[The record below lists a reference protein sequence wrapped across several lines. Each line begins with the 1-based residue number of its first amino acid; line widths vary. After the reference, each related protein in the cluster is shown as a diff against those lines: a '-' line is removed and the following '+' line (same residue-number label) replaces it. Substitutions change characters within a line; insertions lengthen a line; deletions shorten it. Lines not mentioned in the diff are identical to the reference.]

1 VHQPGLTA
9 SLASFDLLDLVQA
22 IHLDRRALSLVVR
35 NGTQS
40 LGVLHF
46 SQGELLWA
54 EFQELRGEEAFIALA
69 AQKTGSIEQLPWDGQ
84 GERNVVQPLSRLIM
98 QAASHRDT
106 HGDQQSPRS
115 PDQENQQQQ
124 GPSLSNGSGAP
135 HLREPVRSPA
145 QSSPSNGHTRPPTVE
160 LSDDAPIPS
169 WVREVRAAALSI
181 SMQQTDI
188 LPPKPA
194 AGASVDM
201 PSAMPADDDQ
211 DDSSPGE
218 ESEAPIQPTLPLSVL
233 NGKMTLPS
241 LGNGNRAPSQPPS
254 AQQEPPT
261 VPLPTVQGGLLE
273 YASRREPFAQ
283 TASPAA
289 PKTTLRPPEPPAEAI
304 TVRGAMSAP
313 VSSTPPPSPAP
324 TVSGMSAETSSRPS
338 PQYESAVTAAP
349 ATPAGMASQAEAK
362 PSSLSILEQLAY
374 GNLSN
379 NGSVEQAPAR
389 NGSVEQT
396 AARDEAAPAPLE
408 QTAPEFPG
416 DVKQLQQVLESFVDQ
431 VGPAC
436 IATALVRTDGSL
448 VADYIGR
455 RSQDQELNSPAY
467 HLAHVMQSSLRALL
481 MGGWGDLEETMITGS
496 THLVV
501 LRRLG
506 RPEKG
511 LFHVAVLERSGNPGL
526 CRVRM
531 RGSESALLQSL

>member
-1 VHQPGLTA
+1 MLLVHQPGLTA

-35 NGTQS
+35 NGAQN

-46 SQGELLWA
+46 SEGELLWA
-54 EFQELRGEEAFIALA
+54 EFQGLRGEEAFIALA

-98 QAASHRDT
+98 QAASHRDIQ
-106 HGDQQSPRS
+106 GDQLPPRS
-115 PDQENQQQQ
+115 PDQESWQQQVQ
-124 GPSLSNGSGAP
+124 TRGNGAGATHP
-135 HLREPVRSPA
+135 REPMYSPEF
-145 QSSPSNGHTRPPTVE
+145 QPFPSSNGHTRPPTVE
-160 LSDDAPIPS
+160 LSDDAPVPS

-194 AGASVDM
+194 AGASVEM
-201 PSAMPADDDQ
+201 SSAMPADDDQ
-211 DDSSPGE
+211 DGPSADE
-218 ESEAPIQPTLPLSVL
+218 EPEAPIQPTLPLSAL

-241 LGNGNRAPSQPPS
+241 LGNGSRASSQPS
-254 AQQEPPT
+254 TAQQEPPT

-273 YASRREPFAQ
+273 YASRRELPAQ
-283 TASPAA
+283 APAPAA
-289 PKTTLRPPEPPAEAI
+289 PKTTLRPPEPPAEAK
-304 TVRGAMSAP
+304 V
-313 VSSTPPPSPAP
+313 
-324 TVSGMSAETSSRPS
+324 
-338 PQYESAVTAAP
+338 
-349 ATPAGMASQAEAK
+349 
-362 PSSLSILEQLAY
+362 SSLSILEQLAY

-379 NGSVEQAPAR
+379 NGSVEQA
-389 NGSVEQT
+389 
-396 AARDEAAPAPLE
+396 AARDEAPTSAPAPPE
-408 QTAPEFPG
+408 QSAPEPSG
-416 DVKQLQQVLESFVDQ
+416 DVKQLRQVLESFVDQ

-448 VADYIGR
+448 VADYTGR
-455 RSQDQELNSPAY
+455 RNQDQELNSPAY

>member
-1 VHQPGLTA
+1 MRDVLLVHQPGLTA

-22 IHLDRRALSLVVR
+22 IHLDHRALSLVVR
-35 NGTQS
+35 NGAQS

-54 EFQELRGEEAFIALA
+54 EFQGLRGDEAFIALA
-69 AQKTGSIEQLPWDGQ
+69 AQKNGSIEQRPWDGQ

-106 HGDQQSPRS
+106 HNEGKSTRS
-115 PDQENQQQQ
+115 PDQENWQPQSQSR
-124 GPSLSNGSGAP
+124 GNGAGSAQP
-135 HLREPVRSPA
+135 REYTH
-145 QSSPSNGHTRPPTVE
+145 NVE
-160 LSDDAPIPS
+160 LQPPPAHGQPSTPNVELPDDVAVPS
-169 WVREVRAAALSI
+169 WVREIRATSVSI
-181 SMQQTDI
+181 SMQRTDI

-194 AGASVDM
+194 ADASAEVS
-201 PSAMPADDDQ
+201 SAMPAEGAPEDF
-211 DDSSPGE
+211 SPAE
-218 ESEAPIQPTLPLSVL
+218 ESGASIQPTLPLSAL
-233 NGKMTLPS
+233 NGKMSLPS
-241 LGNGNRAPSQPPS
+241 LGNGNRASYQTPE

-261 VPLPTVQGGLLE
+261 VPLPTIQGGLLD
-273 YASRREPFAQ
+273 YASKREPLAQ
-283 TASPAA
+283 TPAPPAGPKIALRASEPPMEAIAVRSSSEPVSVASPASPA
-289 PKTTLRPPEPPAEAI
+289 SSTTAVPEMTSPQPLPPYESQAE
-304 TVRGAMSAP
+304 VSSAP
-313 VSSTPPPSPAP
+313 SVDLSPH
-324 TVSGMSAETSSRPS
+324 V
-338 PQYESAVTAAP
+338 
-349 ATPAGMASQAEAK
+349 EAK

-374 GNLSN
+374 GNLSS
-379 NGSVEQAPAR
+379 NGEASQAT
-389 NGSVEQT
+389 GK
-396 AARDEAAPAPLE
+396 DETVKSALE
-408 QTAPEFPG
+408 QVAPEPSA
-416 DVKQLQQVLESFVDQ
+416 DIQQLRQVLEAFIDQ

-448 VADYIGR
+448 VADYTGR
-455 RSQDQELNSPAY
+455 RAQEQELNSPAY

-511 LFHVAVLERSGNPGL
+511 VFHVAVLERSGNPGL

>member
-1 VHQPGLTA
+1 MHQPGLTA

-35 NGTQS
+35 NGAQN

-46 SQGELLWA
+46 SEGELLWA
-54 EFQELRGEEAFIALA
+54 EFQGLRGEEAFIALA
-69 AQKTGSIEQLPWDGQ
+69 AQKTGNIEQLPWDGQ

-98 QAASHRDT
+98 QAASQRDT
-106 HGDQQSPRS
+106 HGDRQFSRS
-115 PDQENQQQQ
+115 PDQENWQQQVQ
-124 GPSLSNGSGAP
+124 TRGNGSGAT
-135 HLREPVRSPA
+135 HQREPMPSADP
-145 QSSPSNGHTRPPTVE
+145 QPSTSNGHTRPPTVE
-160 LSDDAPIPS
+160 LPDDASVPS
-169 WVREVRAAALSI
+169 WVREIRATALSI

-194 AGASVDM
+194 AGASVEM
-201 PSAMPADDDQ
+201 SSAMPADDDQ
-211 DDSSPGE
+211 DGPSADE
-218 ESEAPIQPTLPLSVL
+218 EPEAPIQPTLPLSAL

-241 LGNGNRAPSQPPS
+241 LGNGSRASSQPS
-254 AQQEPPT
+254 TAQQEPPT

-273 YASRREPFAQ
+273 YAYRRDLPAQ
-283 TASPAA
+283 APAPAA
-289 PKTTLRPPEPPAEAI
+289 PKTTLRPPEPPAEAK
-304 TVRGAMSAP
+304 
-313 VSSTPPPSPAP
+313 VSSL
-324 TVSGMSAETSSRPS
+324 
-338 PQYESAVTAAP
+338 Y
-349 ATPAGMASQAEAK
+349 
-362 PSSLSILEQLAY
+362 ILEQLAY

-379 NGSVEQAPAR
+379 NGSVEQA
-389 NGSVEQT
+389 
-396 AARDEAAPAPLE
+396 AARDEAPASTPAPRE
-408 QTAPEFPG
+408 QSAPEPSG
-416 DVKQLQQVLESFVDQ
+416 DVKQLRQVLESFVDQ

-448 VADYIGR
+448 VADYTGR
-455 RSQDQELNSPAY
+455 RNQDQELNSPAY

-531 RGSESALLQSL
+531 RGCESAMLQSL

>member
-1 VHQPGLTA
+1 MHQPGLTA

-35 NGTQS
+35 SGAQS

-46 SQGELLWA
+46 SEGELLWA
-54 EFQELRGEEAFIALA
+54 EFQGLRGEEAFIALA

-84 GERNVVQPLSRLIM
+84 GERNVAQPLSRLIM
-98 QAASHRDT
+98 QAASQRDIQR
-106 HGDQQSPRS
+106 DRQSPRS
-115 PDQENQQQQ
+115 PDQENWQQQVQ
-124 GPSLSNGSGAP
+124 TRGNGAGATHP
-135 HLREPVRSPA
+135 REPMRSPEL
-145 QSSPSNGHTRPPTVE
+145 QPSPSNGHTRPPTVE
-160 LSDDAPIPS
+160 LSDDMAVPP
-169 WVREVRAAALSI
+169 WVREIRATAVSI

-188 LPPKPA
+188 LPPKPGA
-194 AGASVDM
+194 EASLAGTHA
-201 PSAMPADDDQ
+201 PAPEDEQ
-211 DDSSPGE
+211 DDPLLAE
-218 ESEAPIQPTLPLSVL
+218 ESSAPTQPTLPLSAL

-241 LGNGNRAPSQPPS
+241 LGNGSRTSYQPPA

-261 VPLPTVQGGLLE
+261 IPLPTVQGGLLE
-273 YASRREPFAQ
+273 YAPKREPLAQ
-283 TASPAA
+283 TAPPAGA
-289 PKTTLRPPEPPAEAI
+289 PKTPLRPPEPPAEAI
-304 TVRGAMSAP
+304 MVRGAASAP
-313 VSSTPPPSPAP
+313 AVSGKPAEMPPPPS
-324 TVSGMSAETSSRPS
+324 S
-338 PQYESAVTAAP
+338 PYESLPAVSSAP
-349 ATPAGMASQAEAK
+349 PNGVPPQAEAK

-374 GNLSN
+374 GNLAN
-379 NGSVEQAPAR
+379 NGSTEQAPAR
-389 NGSVEQT
+389 E
-396 AARDEAAPAPLE
+396 EPAPAPLE
-408 QTAPEFPG
+408 QTVAEPSG
-416 DVKQLQQVLESFVDQ
+416 DGKQLQQPPADGKPLQQVLESFVDQ

-448 VADYIGR
+448 VADYMGR
-455 RSQDQELNSPAY
+455 RNQDQELNSPAY

-511 LFHVAVLERSGNPGL
+511 VFHVAVLERSGNPGL

>member
-1 VHQPGLTA
+1 MHQPGLTA

-35 NGTQS
+35 NGAQS

-46 SQGELLWA
+46 SEGELLWA
-54 EFQELRGEEAFIALA
+54 EFQGLRGEEAFIALA
-69 AQKTGSIEQLPWDGQ
+69 GQQTGSIEQLPWDGQ

-106 HGDQQSPRS
+106 QGDRQPPRS
-115 PDQENQQQQ
+115 PDQENWQQQVQ
-124 GPSLSNGSGAP
+124 PRSNGAGATRP
-135 HLREPVRSPA
+135 REPMHSPEP
-145 QSSPSNGHTRPPTVE
+145 QPFPTNGHTRPPAVE
-160 LSDDAPIPS
+160 LSDDAPVPS
-169 WVREVRAAALSI
+169 WVREIRATALSI

-194 AGASVDM
+194 AGGSVGTS
-201 PSAMPADDDQ
+201 SATPDDADQ
-211 DDSSPGE
+211 DDSSSGEDGE
-218 ESEAPIQPTLPLSVL
+218 ESDTPIQPTLPLSAL

-241 LGNGNRAPSQPPS
+241 LGNGNRASSHPAP
-254 AQQEPPT
+254 AQQEPPM

-273 YASRREPFAQ
+273 YAPRREPLAQ
-283 TASPAA
+283 TPSAAA
-289 PKTTLRPPEPPAEAI
+289 PKTALRPPESPMEAI
-304 TVRGAMSAP
+304 TVRGAASVPVRSTPLSSSAP
-313 VSSTPPPSPAP
+313 TASEMPAEMP
-324 TVSGMSAETSSRPS
+324 SRPM
-338 PQYESAVTAAP
+338 PQYEPPTALAP
-349 ATPAGMASQAEAK
+349 AIPAGVPAQAEAK

-374 GNLSN
+374 GGLSH
-379 NGSVEQAPAR
+379 NGSVEQA
-389 NGSVEQT
+389 
-396 AARDEAAPAPLE
+396 AAREEAAPAPLE
-408 QTAPEFPG
+408 QTAPEPPG
-416 DVKQLQQVLESFVDQ
+416 DVKQLRQVLESFVEQ

-448 VADYIGR
+448 VADYTGR
-455 RSQDQELNSPAY
+455 RHQEQELNSPAY

-531 RGSESALLQSL
+531 RGSESALLQLL